1 MENTM
6 DTKQIWESCLNDIQ
20 IQVSQANFSTW
31 FGNTYLLKEDQGIVS
46 VVVPNEFVKDWLL
59 NKYNKLIMKSLGD
72 RLGSIRA
79 VEYIVSKNAPQTK
92 TFAPV
97 KERRDKEV
105 FVPRESLPLENFYV
119 NKEDN

>member
-46 VVVPNEFVKDWLL
+46 VGVPNEFGKEWL
-59 NKYNKLIMKSLGD
+59 
-72 RLGSIRA
+72 
-79 VEYIVSKNAPQTK
+79 PQTK

-119 NKEDN
+119 NKEDNLNPRYTFDSFVVGS